1 MSPKI
6 VAEKSTV
13 PVNAAESITKV
24 LEHLRHVSFEVLSNP
39 ILAEGTVRDLLQFV
53 LILGSGASLIVG
65 FGGSCFQKTYS
76 ALCILV
82 KYSTYLRWLN
92 TGIRW

>member
-24 LEHLRHVSFEVLSNP
+24 LEHLHHVSFEVL
-39 ILAEGTVRDLLQFV
+39 AEGTTVRDLLQFV